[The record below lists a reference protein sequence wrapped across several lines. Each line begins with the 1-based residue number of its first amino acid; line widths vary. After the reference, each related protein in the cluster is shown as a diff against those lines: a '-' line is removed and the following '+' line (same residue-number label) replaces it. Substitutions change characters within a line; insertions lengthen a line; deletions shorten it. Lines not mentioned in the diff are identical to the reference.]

1 MQSGVAVSVFFTP
14 AKAEE
19 PFPKIPE
26 CYREINCSISLIDSP
41 LLPLSLGIADA
52 VDDKQ
57 TLQSSFDKDKN
68 ASPEIPWYWLLNLK
82 GHKTAADI
90 FPTRIWRWHN
100 FLIQSKEVKTFSGD
114 FTARGDRVN
123 VV

>member
-1 MQSGVAVSVFFTP
+1 MLSRDQLLYLFDRFASLTSQ
-14 AKAEE
+14 
-19 PFPKIPE
+19 PE
-26 CYREINCSISLIDSP
+26 VKQ
-41 LLPLSLGIADA
+41 GIADA

-114 FTARGDRVN
+114 FTARGDRVY